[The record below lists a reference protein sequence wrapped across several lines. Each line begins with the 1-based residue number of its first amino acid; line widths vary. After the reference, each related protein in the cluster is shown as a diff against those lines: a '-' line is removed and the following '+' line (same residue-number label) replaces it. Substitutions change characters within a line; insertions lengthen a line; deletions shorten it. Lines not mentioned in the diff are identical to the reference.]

1 MEVWE
6 IALLGVALAMDAC
19 AVAMTDGMTNPK
31 MPFWRTLL
39 IGLTFG
45 FFQFLMPL
53 LGYYLTRLV
62 ADNFVDV
69 FESVSAWVSFGLLAF
84 LGGKMLVESILEIVK
99 AKKMEGMP
107 VEKPETMGDGSALKQ
122 ENALKTCSVAEGC
135 DSENCPVVPEEKF
148 SIGKLLLQA
157 IATSID
163 ALAVGITL
171 CSAEAQSGLALGAWG
186 ATGVIGVITLALA
199 LGAVYIGKAIGNK
212 LADKAGL
219 FGGAVLLGIGIK
231 ILIESFL

>member
-107 VEKPETMGDGSALKQ
+107 VEKPETMGDGSTLKQ
-122 ENALKTCSVAEGC
+122 ENASKTCSVAEGC
-135 DSENCPVVPEEKF
+135 DSENCPVVSEEKF